1 MVLSRFWLVI
11 FISSIFFIVFGL
23 FSSQY
28 YSIDY
33 VLNGKQGEPLLI
45 GEKYLNEV
53 PQFVQDS
60 LQKSEEK
67 TFVLNANTA
76 DADTTYVYNK
86 QTVKI
91 YSGKQQA
98 DGLLPMTKSSLFDL
112 ILPLMAYLSFFCGIM
127 ELLII
132 SGASERLA
140 KKLSPLF
147 AKVFPS
153 IPKNHES
160 ISYMTLNFAANF
172 LGLDSAATPFGLK
185 AMQSLQELNEDKD
198 KASDAQIM
206 FMCLHAAGL
215 TLIPTS
221 IIGYRAAEHA
231 ANPADVMLPC
241 IITSFVGT
249 IAAFVLVGIKQKV
262 NFKSASLLAVLM
274 GVIGAIVGLLFYV
287 NSLDLIGKNYFT
299 SNLSGL
305 LLILIIGGTLIFS
318 FIQEKKFV
326 EQKTTILT
334 GVPYSFE
341 ILSKLRFTRM
351 DLPDLKIIS
360 QGGGKLA
367 ANLFNDFADYAERTG
382 KKFIAT
388 YGQTEGTARMA
399 YLPAEF
405 AQTKIG
411 SIGKAIP
418 NGKLY
423 LIDDNGNEI
432 SEADVPGEM
441 VYSGPNVTLGY
452 AYTGEDLQ
460 KGDERHGVL
469 ATGDIAV
476 KDQDGFFYIVGRIS
490 RFLKL
495 YGVRI
500 GLDEVEQL
508 IFKEFGVENI
518 CTGTDEKMKIYVTDE
533 TVVTEV
539 ASFVIQK
546 TGLYH
551 QAFEVLFI
559 PTIPRNDVGK
569 IIYNFD

>member
-1 MVLSRFWLVI
+1 MI

-45 GEKYLNEV
+45 GEKYLKDV

-60 LQKSEEK
+60 IQKAEDKTLVINKNEK
-67 TFVLNANTA
+67 
-76 DADTTYVYNK
+76 DADTTYVYNN

-91 YSGKQQA
+91 YSGKQKA

-112 ILPLMAYLSFFCGIM
+112 ILPLIAYLAFFCGIM

-160 ISYMTLNFAANF
+160 ISYMTLNFSANF

-198 KASDAQIM
+198 RASDAQIM

-249 IAAFVLVGIKQKV
+249 IAAFILVGIKQRV
-262 NFKSASLLAVLM
+262 NFKSASLLAALM

-318 FIQEKKFV
+318 FVQERKFV
-326 EQKTTILT
+326 EQKTTIFDTFVTGANNGLKTGVTIFPYVMGMLVAISLFRNSGLFEIIANGISFLFAHLGVAKEITDSLPVAMLRPFSSGGSRGFMIDAMKQFGPDSLT
-334 GVPYSFE
+334 GR
-341 ILSKLRFTRM
+341 LSCIFQC
-351 DLPDLKIIS
+351 S
-360 QGGGKLA
+360 
-367 ANLFNDFADYAERTG
+367 AETT
-382 KKFIAT
+382 FYVIAV
-388 YGQTEGTARMA
+388 Y
-399 YLPAEF
+399 F
-405 AQTKIG
+405 G
-411 SIGKAIP
+411 SI
-418 NGKLY
+418 
-423 LIDDNGNEI
+423 
-432 SEADVPGEM
+432 
-441 VYSGPNVTLGY
+441 NVKNTRYTLGMMLLV
-452 AYTGEDLQ
+452 DLIC
-460 KGDERHGVL
+460 VIT
-469 ATGDIAV
+469 A
-476 KDQDGFFYIVGRIS
+476 
-490 RFLKL
+490 
-495 YGVRI
+495 
-500 GLDEVEQL
+500 
-508 IFKEFGVENI
+508 IF
-518 CTGTDEKMKIYVTDE
+518 
-533 TVVTEV
+533 V
-539 ASFVIQK
+539 ASWF
-546 TGLYH
+546 
-551 QAFEVLFI
+551 F
-559 PTIPRNDVGK
+559 
-569 IIYNFD
+569 

>member
-11 FISSIFFIVFGL
+11 FISSIFFVVVGL

-45 GEKYLNEV
+45 NEKYINEV
-53 PQFVQDS
+53 PKFIQDS
-60 LQKSEEK
+60 LQKSEEN
-67 TFVLNANTA
+67 TYIVNLNEK
-76 DADTTYVYNK
+76 DADTTYVYSN
-86 QTVKI
+86 QTVKV
-91 YSGKQQA
+91 YSGTQKA
-98 DGLLPMTKSSLFDL
+98 DGLLPMTKTSLFDL
-112 ILPLMAYLSFFCGIM
+112 VLPLMAYLSFFCGLM

-160 ISYMTLNFAANF
+160 ISYMTLNFSANF

-185 AMQSLQELNEDKD
+185 AMQSLQELNPDKD

-249 IAAFVLVGIKQKV
+249 IAAFILVGIKQRV

-305 LLILIIGGTLIFS
+305 LLIIIIGFTLIFS
-318 FIQEKKFV
+318 FVQEKKFV
-326 EQKTTILT
+326 EQKTTIFDTFVSGANDGLKTGVTIFPYVMGMLVAISLFRNSGLFEIIANGISFLFAHLGVAKEITDSLPVAMLRPFSSGGSRGFMIDAMKQFGPDSLT
-334 GVPYSFE
+334 GR
-341 ILSKLRFTRM
+341 LSCIFQC
-351 DLPDLKIIS
+351 S
-360 QGGGKLA
+360 
-367 ANLFNDFADYAERTG
+367 AETT
-382 KKFIAT
+382 FYVIAV
-388 YGQTEGTARMA
+388 Y
-399 YLPAEF
+399 F
-405 AQTKIG
+405 G
-411 SIGKAIP
+411 SI
-418 NGKLY
+418 
-423 LIDDNGNEI
+423 
-432 SEADVPGEM
+432 
-441 VYSGPNVTLGY
+441 NVKNTRYTLGMMLLV
-452 AYTGEDLQ
+452 DLIC
-460 KGDERHGVL
+460 VIT
-469 ATGDIAV
+469 A
-476 KDQDGFFYIVGRIS
+476 
-490 RFLKL
+490 
-495 YGVRI
+495 
-500 GLDEVEQL
+500 
-508 IFKEFGVENI
+508 IF
-518 CTGTDEKMKIYVTDE
+518 
-533 TVVTEV
+533 V
-539 ASFVIQK
+539 ASWF
-546 TGLYH
+546 
-551 QAFEVLFI
+551 F
-559 PTIPRNDVGK
+559 
-569 IIYNFD
+569 